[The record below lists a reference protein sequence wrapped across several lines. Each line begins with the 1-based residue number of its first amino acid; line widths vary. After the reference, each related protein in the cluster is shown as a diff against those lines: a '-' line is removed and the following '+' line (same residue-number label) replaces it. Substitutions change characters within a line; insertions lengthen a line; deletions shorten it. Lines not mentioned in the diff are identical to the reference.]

1 MVLIFGEGWCEQN
14 WYLRPLKKGSARIAE
29 RARSEPQTE
38 KTVIIPI
45 GLTYE
50 HFDGGGKSVVL
61 NVGKAITSAENTQNE
76 SGATFVKWL
85 NSRITESL
93 KTLAYFNPMLQINST
108 DHQQLMRS

>member
-61 NVGKAITSAENTQNE
+61 NVGKAIPQQ
-76 SGATFVKWL
+76 
-85 NSRITESL
+85 
-93 KTLAYFNPMLQINST
+93 KTHKMNQGLL
-108 DHQQLMRS
+108 L